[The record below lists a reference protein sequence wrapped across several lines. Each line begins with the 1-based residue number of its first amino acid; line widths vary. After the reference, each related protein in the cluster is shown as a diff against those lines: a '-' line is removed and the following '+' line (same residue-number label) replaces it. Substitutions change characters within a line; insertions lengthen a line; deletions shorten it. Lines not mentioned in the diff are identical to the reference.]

1 MQRSLQ
7 PEGMLNK
14 HLVFIYGSL
23 RRGCSGAMSVRF
35 PRAKFLSAAGVHGRL
50 YDLGS
55 FPGLQLDESSSPVR
69 GEVYEVDDQLLKEL
83 DEFEAA
89 SNYLRERVNTYV
101 RNDPR
106 ECWTY
111 LPDPESYSLQKVIP
125 SGDWVEYAREE
136 KISGETHR

>member
-1 MQRSLQ
+1 MS
-7 PEGMLNK
+7 NK

-35 PRAKFLSAAGVHGRL
+35 PSAKFLTAASVHGCL

-55 FPGLQLDESSSPVR
+55 YPGLQLDESSRPVV

-83 DEFEAA
+83 DEFEAS
-89 SNYLRERVNTYV
+89 SNYRRERAMFHVG
-101 RNDPR
+101 NDPR

-111 LPDPESYSLQKVIP
+111 LPDLDSYSLHTVIP
-125 SGDWVEYAREE
+125 SGDWVEYAANKKEPAKPTNER
-136 KISGETHR
+136 